1 MPMSVIR
8 EESLHRYT
16 AGVVT
21 SVSVAL
27 NKNFFNQITYTGF
40 LKAFY
45 LEFKTIP
52 VTLEG
57 IGGGPHIGLG
67 LH

>member
-16 AGVVT
+16 AGIVT

-27 NKNFFNQITYTGF
+27 NKTYFIYQPMG
-40 LKAFY
+40 LSEVFY

-57 IGGGPHIGLG
+57 IGGGPHMGLG

>member
-16 AGVVT
+16 AGIVT

-27 NKNFFNQITYTGF
+27 NKRYFIYQPMG
-40 LKAFY
+40 LSEVFY

-57 IGGGPHIGLG
+57 IGGGPHMGLG